1 MRTSI
6 TTNHREYK
14 EFLGNFVVNS
24 ESDCHYTFR
33 AGEGLL
39 CTNGLENKAFSRAA
53 AVGLGEFT
61 PNIG

>member
-6 TTNHREYK
+6 TTNYRGFK
-14 EFLGNFVVNS
+14 EFFGNFIVNNDK
-24 ESDCHYTFR
+24 DCHYTFR
-33 AGEGLL
+33 AGGRLL
-39 CTNGLENKAFSRAA
+39 CTSVLKNKAFPRAA